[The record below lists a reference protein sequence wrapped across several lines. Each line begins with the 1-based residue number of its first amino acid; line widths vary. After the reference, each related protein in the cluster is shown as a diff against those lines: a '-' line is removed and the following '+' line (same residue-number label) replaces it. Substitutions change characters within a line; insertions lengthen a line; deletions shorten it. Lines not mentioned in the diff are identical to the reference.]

1 VGGERGY
8 RQEGNLGKEGEGG
21 GGRQTRMEGDKGCG
35 AKEEEEGEVVEKEGE
50 EGGSGGD
57 QEEAHEEIVGA

>member
-1 VGGERGY
+1 MWGERGDID
-8 RQEGNLGKEGEGG
+8 RKGINVGKEGEGG
-21 GGRQTRMEGDKGCG
+21 GGRQIRMEGDKGYG

-57 QEEAHEEIVGA
+57 